1 MNGATMFNVGDLIEY
16 IADYQENETK
26 LVGFVENVVDGK
38 IGVRWLNNTGYYDAH
53 LSVFTNPLDFLQK
66 VDSIDERGEE

>member
-1 MNGATMFNVGDLIEY
+1 MFNVGELIEY

-53 LSVFTNPLDFLQK
+53 LSVFTNPLDYLRK
-66 VDSIDERGEE
+66 IDSIDERGNE